1 MYRCTFVIH
10 EHDSVNVILLL
21 KCLDIKCVTLAVDY
35 K

>member
-10 EHDSVNVILLL
+10 EHGYVNVILLL
-21 KCLDIKCVTLAVDY
+21 KCLYMKHVTLAVDY